1 MAANIGASWYAPEGS
16 GAIVAS
22 AAVVAVGSA
31 FGASVAAGA
40 SVGSAGTG
48 VLVASSPPQA
58 ATISPAEVAAE
69 MLRNWRRDIFF
80 FFIRFFSS

>member
-16 GAIVAS
+16 GAVVGSA

-31 FGASVAAGA
+31 LGA

-48 VLVASSPPQA
+48 VLVASSPPHA
-58 ATISPAEVAAE
+58 ATINPAEVAAE
-69 MLRNWRRDIFF
+69 MLRNWRRDIFRF
-80 FFIRFFSS
+80 SIRFSSS